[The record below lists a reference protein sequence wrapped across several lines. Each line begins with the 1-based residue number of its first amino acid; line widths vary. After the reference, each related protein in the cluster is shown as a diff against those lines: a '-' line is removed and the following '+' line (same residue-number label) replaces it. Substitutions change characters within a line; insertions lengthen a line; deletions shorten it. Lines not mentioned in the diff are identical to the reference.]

1 MGKRGLLQDGMG
13 FQGFSRPTQL
23 ARVDIVAQGT
33 ELWLENAGTVSSA
46 LVFVFHILCYLFLFW
61 LP

>member
-1 MGKRGLLQDGMG
+1 MEWDSRGLAGQ
-13 FQGFSRPTQL
+13 PTEL

-33 ELWLENAGTVSSA
+33 ELWLESAGTVSSA
-46 LVFVFHILCYLFLFW
+46 LVFAFHILCYLFLFL